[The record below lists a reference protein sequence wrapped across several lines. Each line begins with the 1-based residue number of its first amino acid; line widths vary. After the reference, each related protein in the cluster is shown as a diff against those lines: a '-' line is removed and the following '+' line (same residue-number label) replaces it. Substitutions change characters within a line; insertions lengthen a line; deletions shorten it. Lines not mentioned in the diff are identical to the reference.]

1 MSESSNSSLLGEGRR
16 GEARSCLGAEGLRCT
31 HQETEGVPSGTEVL
45 TRGRG
50 WNSGAA
56 RGEPGKPGG
65 TSGRGKGVV
74 IGGAQEF
81 VCGQREL
88 MRSQGR
94 NAKGCNYRSEQ
105 MAAPRGGQAG
115 GGDFFSRTS
124 SLGSLLQ
131 RFPIPRVPRSQ
142 AHTIEGP
149 FPSEE
154 NLN

>member
-31 HQETEGVPSGTEVL
+31 HQEREGVPSGTEVL

-74 IGGAQEF
+74 MGGAQEF

-105 MAAPRGGQAG
+105 MAAPRRGQAG
-115 GGDFFSRTS
+115 GTFSPEPRRLGLFFNGFPFRGSPAARPTPLKAP
-124 SLGSLLQ
+124 SL
-131 RFPIPRVPRSQ
+131 RKK
-142 AHTIEGP
+142 T
-149 FPSEE
+149 
-154 NLN
+154 